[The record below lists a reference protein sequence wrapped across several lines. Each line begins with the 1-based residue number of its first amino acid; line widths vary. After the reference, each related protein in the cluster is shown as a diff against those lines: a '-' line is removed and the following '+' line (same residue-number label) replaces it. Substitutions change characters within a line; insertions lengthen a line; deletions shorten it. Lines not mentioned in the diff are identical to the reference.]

1 MNALRQA
8 AEDYLAVRRALG
20 SKLPGYDRLLA
31 GFAAYL
37 EAAGAA
43 TVTTELALAWA
54 RLPGEDAH
62 PAYLGK
68 RLCVARGF
76 ARHLRAF
83 DPATEIP
90 PARLLPSRSCR
101 AVPYLYSGADIAALM
116 RTARSVRPALRAA
129 TYQTLIGLMF
139 TTGLRIGEAIR
150 LDRDDLD
157 WDQGLL
163 TVWHS
168 KFGKSREL
176 PLHPS
181 TLAALST
188 YASQRERLC
197 PDPRTAGFFVSPAG
211 TRLVLVTVQRT
222 FSRLVRQAGLTA
234 RSPQCRPRLH
244 DLRHCLRLP
253 GRARLV
259 PGRTRCRRADA
270 PAVHLPGARRSR
282 RHVLVCLGGPRTAGA
297 GGRTA
302 RPHPGEAGMSA
313 LAPTLE
319 AFFTERLISQRHA
332 SPHTVAAYRDAW
344 RLLLRFIHARTG
356 KEPAQ
361 LDLADLG
368 APVISAFL
376 EHLER
381 ERRNSART
389 RNARLAAIHSFFHYA
404 ALRHPEHAGLIAQVL
419 AIPPKRCPR
428 TEVSYL
434 TRPELDALVAAPDQ
448 GNWIGRR
455 DHALLEVAAQTG
467 LRVSELTGLRNCD
480 IELGTGAH
488 VRCRGKGRKDR
499 CTPLSRQTVTV
510 LRAWLQ
516 ERGGD
521 PADPLFPSRRGTA
534 LSRGA
539 VTTLVARHTATASQH
554 CPSLRAGT
562 QPPTSSGTAAPW
574 TCCETG
580 STRR

>member
-1 MNALRQA
+1 
-8 AEDYLAVRRALG
+8 
-20 SKLPGYDRLLA
+20 
-31 GFAAYL
+31 
-37 EAAGAA
+37 
-43 TVTTELALAWA
+43 
-54 RLPGEDAH
+54 
-62 PAYLGK
+62 
-68 RLCVARGF
+68 
-76 ARHLRAF
+76 
-83 DPATEIP
+83 
-90 PARLLPSRSCR
+90 
-101 AVPYLYSGADIAALM
+101 
-116 RTARSVRPALRAA
+116 
-129 TYQTLIGLMF
+129 
-139 TTGLRIGEAIR
+139 
-150 LDRDDLD
+150 
-157 WDQGLL
+157 
-163 TVWHS
+163 
-168 KFGKSREL
+168 
-176 PLHPS
+176 
-181 TLAALST
+181 
-188 YASQRERLC
+188 
-197 PDPRTAGFFVSPAG
+197 
-211 TRLVLVTVQRT
+211 
-222 FSRLVRQAGLTA
+222 
-234 RSPQCRPRLH
+234 
-244 DLRHCLRLP
+244 
-253 GRARLV
+253 
-259 PGRTRCRRADA
+259 
-270 PAVHLPGARRSR
+270 
-282 RHVLVCLGGPRTAGA
+282 
-297 GGRTA
+297 
-302 RPHPGEAGMSA
+302 MSA

-376 EHLER
+376 DHLEQ
-381 ERRNSART
+381 ERHNSART

-554 CPSLRAGT
+554 CPSLRARH
-562 QPPTSSGTAAPW
+562 PTPHILRHYVEGRVMWPAASSPLVAEPRVLVPAT
-574 TCCETG
+574 
-580 STRR
+580 

>member
-1 MNALRQA
+1 
-8 AEDYLAVRRALG
+8 
-20 SKLPGYDRLLA
+20 
-31 GFAAYL
+31 
-37 EAAGAA
+37 
-43 TVTTELALAWA
+43 
-54 RLPGEDAH
+54 
-62 PAYLGK
+62 
-68 RLCVARGF
+68 
-76 ARHLRAF
+76 
-83 DPATEIP
+83 
-90 PARLLPSRSCR
+90 
-101 AVPYLYSGADIAALM
+101 
-116 RTARSVRPALRAA
+116 
-129 TYQTLIGLMF
+129 
-139 TTGLRIGEAIR
+139 
-150 LDRDDLD
+150 
-157 WDQGLL
+157 
-163 TVWHS
+163 
-168 KFGKSREL
+168 
-176 PLHPS
+176 
-181 TLAALST
+181 
-188 YASQRERLC
+188 
-197 PDPRTAGFFVSPAG
+197 
-211 TRLVLVTVQRT
+211 
-222 FSRLVRQAGLTA
+222 
-234 RSPQCRPRLH
+234 
-244 DLRHCLRLP
+244 
-253 GRARLV
+253 
-259 PGRTRCRRADA
+259 
-270 PAVHLPGARRSR
+270 
-282 RHVLVCLGGPRTAGA
+282 
-297 GGRTA
+297 
-302 RPHPGEAGMSA
+302 MSA
-313 LAPTLE
+313 LAPALE

-376 EHLER
+376 EHLEQ

-404 ALRHPEHAGLIAQVL
+404 ALRHPGHAGLIAQVL

-428 TEVSYL
+428 TEISYL

-554 CPSLRAGT
+554 CASLRARHPTPHILRHSCHGPAAKRGRHGGDRALAGARASRDHEPRLSPRRHVDQGT
-562 QPPTSSGTAAPW
+562 RSRPDRTIPSQTRPLPSAGSAARIPRQPLTPRLCRPERAEPPRQHGLHQ
-574 TCCETG
+574 
-580 STRR
+580 TRHT